1 VTTTSGAAYDE
12 RLHIA
17 DGSLN
22 SIAFA
27 SQSKKKRT
35 SDACPFLCDPMLFYK
50 PAAALSA
57 AALSERSQLNS
68 GSSRPK

>member
-22 SIAFA
+22 SIVFA
-27 SQSKKKRT
+27 SQSKKKTDKRR
-35 SDACPFLCDPMLFYK
+35 
-50 PAAALSA
+50 LSVFV
-57 AALSERSQLNS
+57 
-68 GSSRPK
+68 